1 MNFNKSNIY
10 INLLNLTRNK
20 NIYEAFTS
28 KDTFNDRLIVFLIHL
43 AFFFDKFN
51 NTEDKKFLQSFFDY
65 CFKQLETSIREI
77 GHGDVTVNKKM
88 KEYLNFFYFIVD
100 KTKNW
105 KNEDIY
111 NKRKIVNLLL
121 DIDDKDHK
129 IVNYIDKYLIFLSNK
144 SLNSF
149 SKSVEDDQI

>member
-1 MNFNKSNIY
+1 
-10 INLLNLTRNK
+10 
-20 NIYEAFTS
+20 
-28 KDTFNDRLIVFLIHL
+28 
-43 AFFFDKFN
+43 
-51 NTEDKKFLQSFFDY
+51 
-65 CFKQLETSIREI
+65 
-77 GHGDVTVNKKM
+77 M